1 MRMEDMLSAESAGE
15 MMHKVLQYLLLS
27 LRILRM
33 SIVILPKQHLT
44 PQYKTPS
51 LLFFAQKPAS
61 LETIM
66 NFV

>member
-1 MRMEDMLSAESAGE
+1 MLSAESAGE

-44 PQYKTPS
+44 PQYKTTS
-51 LLFFAQKPAS
+51 LLVFAQKPAS

>member
-44 PQYKTPS
+44 PQ
-51 LLFFAQKPAS
+51 
-61 LETIM
+61 
-66 NFV
+66 